1 MQSFV
6 GKTCHSASVEWR
18 AESGEEQDTRVV
30 PRQPG
35 QLVWSQE
42 VRSTLHTGSQEDPPV
57 DKQFHCIWAAKIK
70 IMVEC
75 ANDSIVNLNR

>member
-1 MQSFV
+1 MS
-6 GKTCHSASVEWR
+6 GKLVTAPRSSEEQR
-18 AESGEEQDTRVV
+18 AESGEEQDTREV

-35 QLVWSQE
+35 QLVLSQE